1 MQTRATSRFPPPSRP
16 ALTLLWW
23 FAMKHALPQ
32 TALPCCQDI
41 GWPSEIFWASL
52 AFQALHHGYS
62 FHPLIR
68 NSTCS
73 VHKMHNILGEH
84 KLEHIKLWKNVNRA
98 YVVPRPLLTSCYPS
112 GWWADHGIVSC
123 GVLHGVPASGGLP
136 VQNGGDRSCMCGFRQ
151 LGTSWNQHTGE
162 TWRDSHLSVLILC
175 LPNSTPLGDI
185 FSILS
190 AASKRCCIL
199 NQTLEMQCTVIA
211 PSLRPRNHIDRIKG
225 STFTSDPG
233 IPWVARLARMDVP
246 KVPEA
251 FSLDQ
256 DAPWT
261 KLQDSSRF
269 QDQKAWP

>member
-1 MQTRATSRFPPPSRP
+1 MTR
-16 ALTLLWW
+16 LLRS
-23 FAMKHALPQ
+23 
-32 TALPCCQDI
+32 
-41 GWPSEIFWASL
+41 SEIFWASL

-84 KLEHIKLWKNVNRA
+84 ELEHIKLWKNVNRA

-136 VQNGGDRSCMCGFRQ
+136 VQNGGDRSCHKCHLKKKTKRNSMCGSRQ

-175 LPNSTPLGDI
+175 LPNSTLLGDI
-185 FSILS
+185 FSYLFIVS
-190 AASKRCCIL
+190 
-199 NQTLEMQCTVIA
+199 
-211 PSLRPRNHIDRIKG
+211 
-225 STFTSDPG
+225 
-233 IPWVARLARMDVP
+233 VP
-246 KVPEA
+246 F
-251 FSLDQ
+251 FSLFPQ
-256 DAPWT
+256 PPSDAAFWT
-261 KLQDSSRF
+261 R
-269 QDQKAWP
+269 P